1 MKPLAAAFAA
11 IAVLTIAPAA
21 MAQDVAGM
29 LAATAEQI
37 GQGLGESATAGAGV
51 FVTAQGRAPL
61 PSRAAAGAITLTITG
76 SGATAVEAA
85 RQRDEELAKVVAA
98 ARRFGVTAEP
108 GKTTWGIEEG
118 YDFTNYDSMAV
129 AIPAMNEDGT
139 YAEIDAAAPA
149 ADAAAEPSST
159 ITASISVQVGRPDE
173 ARMPAFIDALS
184 DAGVDKL
191 DDSLN
196 GLDLGQ
202 FGPFLSL
209 LGLNFAED
217 PGEAVWNAATA
228 DAMGAARDQA
238 QAIASASGRTL
249 GQVRNVTFLMRSQ
262 DNENAM
268 VSVAVRYG
276 FAD

>member
-1 MKPLAAAFAA
+1 MKSLAAAFAA
-11 IAVLTIAPAA
+11 AAALSFAPAA
-21 MAQDVAGM
+21 AAQDIAGM

-37 GQGLGESATAGAGV
+37 GQGLGESANAGAGV
-51 FVTAQGRAPL
+51 FVTAQGKAPL
-61 PSRAAAGAITLTITG
+61 PNRAAAGAITLTVSG

-85 RQRDEELAKVVAA
+85 RQRDEELAKVMAA

-108 GKTTWGIEEG
+108 GKTTWGIEQG
-118 YDFTNYDSMAV
+118 YDYGDFDASIFAEEAAADALEDAAV
-129 AIPAMNEDGT
+129 
-139 YAEIDAAAPA
+139 AAPA
-149 ADAAAEPSST
+149 AVEATST
-159 ITASISVQVGRPDE
+159 ITASISVTVGRPDE
-173 ARMPAFIDALS
+173 ARMPGFIDALS
-184 DAGVDKL
+184 EAGVDSL

-209 LGLNFAED
+209 IGLNFAED

-228 DAMGAARDQA
+228 DAMRVARDQA
-238 QAIASASGRTL
+238 QAVASASGRTL

-262 DNENAM
+262 DNEHAL
-268 VSVAVRYG
+268 VSVAVRYA

>member
-1 MKPLAAAFAA
+1 MKPLAAAVAA
-11 IAVLTIAPAA
+11 VAVLTLAPAA
-21 MAQDVAGM
+21 AAQDVAGM

-37 GQGLGESATAGAGV
+37 GQGLGESAAAGAGV
-51 FVTAQGRAPL
+51 FVTAQGKAPL
-61 PSRAAAGAITLTITG
+61 PNRAAAGTITLTVSG
-76 SGATAVEAA
+76 SGSSAVEAA

-118 YDFTNYDSMAV
+118 YDFENYGAMAV
-129 AIPAMNEDGT
+129 AIPVLNEDGT
-139 YAEIDAAAPA
+139 FAEAAPA
-149 ADAAAEPSST
+149 ADAAAETTPT
-159 ITASISVQVGRPDE
+159 ITASISVTVGRPDE
-173 ARMPAFIDALS
+173 TRMPAFIDALS
-184 DAGVDKL
+184 EAGVNKL

-217 PGEAVWNAATA
+217 PGEAVWNVATA
-228 DAMGAARDQA
+228 DAMRAARDQA

-262 DNENAM
+262 DNENAL
-268 VSVAVRYG
+268 VSVAVRYA